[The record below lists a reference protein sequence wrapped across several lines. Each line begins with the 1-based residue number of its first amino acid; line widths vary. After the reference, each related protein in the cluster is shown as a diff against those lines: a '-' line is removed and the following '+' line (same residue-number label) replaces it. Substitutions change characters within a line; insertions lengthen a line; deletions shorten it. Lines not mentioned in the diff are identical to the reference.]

1 MLLLARTFMSMD
13 IPIFEK
19 KNVVVTGGAG
29 FIGSHFCG
37 RLLKEANV
45 ICVDN
50 FSNSHP
56 NAINH
61 LLQYPDFEFINYD
74 VNKPIDLDA
83 FDELDK
89 FKVKFQGIQEI
100 YHLACPTNPK
110 NFEKLKMQSLWA
122 NSSAMINTLDLAV
135 KYHARYLFPSSAVIY
150 GEAQSDRVFKETDLG
165 AVDHLSLRA
174 CYDEGKRFAET
185 CAATYQQV
193 HGLDV
198 KIARVF
204 TTYGPHMRLFEGQ
217 LIPDFIV
224 NALEGKNL
232 VLYGDE
238 DFSTSLCYVTDMV
251 DGLARLMAADPEVR
265 VANVGGDATVK
276 YKDVAEQIIAMTNS
290 VSQLVME
297 KPLLFL
303 SKKGTPDI
311 SYAKEKLG
319 WLPLVRLE
327 DGLRKTI
334 DYVIAHKEA
343 LSFNH
348 YTK

>member
-1 MLLLARTFMSMD
+1 MD

-29 FIGSHFCG
+29 FIGSHLCE

-135 KYHARYLFPSSAVIY
+135 KYHARYLFTSSAVIY

-204 TTYGPHMRLFEGQ
+204 TTYGPHMRLFERQ
-217 LIPDFIV
+217 LIPDFII

-232 VLYGDE
+232 IIYGDE
-238 DFSTSLCYVTDMV
+238 SFSTSLCYVSDIV
-251 DGLARLMAADPEVR
+251 DGLARLMGSDPEVR
-265 VANVGGDATVK
+265 VMNLGGEQAIK
-276 YKDVAEQIIAMTNS
+276 YADVAKQIIELTNS
-290 VSQLVME
+290 RSSLVFE

-303 SKKGTPDI
+303 SRKGLPNI
-311 SYAKEKLG
+311 SYAKDALG
-319 WLPLVRLE
+319 WFPLMRLE

-334 DYVIAHKEA
+334 DYVISHKES
-343 LSFNH
+343 LLFSDFNQSA
-348 YTK
+348 